1 MTVGDLM
8 TAFPEALSQ
17 DDTIKKAAQ
26 LMRDHDYGII
36 PVLDSNESLI
46 GVVTDRDIVVKAVAE
61 GRDTDTTLEQCMTV
75 QPDTITK
82 DLLVQ
87 DALHL
92 MNTRQIRRVPVV
104 EFGRLIG
111 MLSLADI
118 ARSEVPDAEK
128 TKTLESVSA
137 GGSDIRPGADLPE
150 N

>member
-8 TAFPEALSQ
+8 TAFPEALMQ

-26 LMRDHDYGII
+26 MMRDHDYGIVPI
-36 PVLDSNESLI
+36 LDANEALV
-46 GVVTDRDIVVKAVAE
+46 GVVTDRDIVIKAVAD
-61 GRDTDTTLEQCMTV
+61 GHDPDTTVETCMTV
-75 QPDTITK
+75 QPDTVTK
-82 DLLVQ
+82 DLLAQ

-137 GGSDIRPGADLPE
+137 GGSDVRPGADLPE
-150 N
+150 S

>member
-8 TAFPEALSQ
+8 TAFPEALTEN
-17 DDTIKKAAQ
+17 DTIKKAAQ
-26 LMRDHDYGII
+26 MMRDHDYGMMPI
-36 PVLDSNESLI
+36 LDSNESLV
-46 GVVTDRDIVVKAVAE
+46 GVVTDRDIVINAVAS
-61 GRDTDTTLEQCMTV
+61 GHDPDTTLEACMTR
-75 QPDTITK
+75 QPDTVTK

-128 TKTLESVSA
+128 IKTLESVSV

>member
-8 TAFPEALSQ
+8 TAFPEALMQ

-26 LMRDHDYGII
+26 MMRDHDYGIVPI
-36 PVLDSNESLI
+36 LDADEALV
-46 GVVTDRDIVVKAVAE
+46 GVVTDRDIVVKAVAD
-61 GRDTDTTLEQCMTV
+61 GHDPDTTVEKCMTV
-75 QPDTITK
+75 QPDTVTK

-104 EFGRLIG
+104 EYGKLIG

-118 ARSEVPDAEK
+118 ARSEVPDGEK

-137 GGSDIRPGADLPE
+137 TGSDIRPGAELPE
-150 N
+150 S

>member
-8 TAFPEALSQ
+8 TAFPESLTES
-17 DDTIKKAAQ
+17 DTIKKAAQ
-26 LMRDHDYGII
+26 MMRDHDYGMM
-36 PVLDSNESLI
+36 PVLDANEALI
-46 GVVTDRDIVVKAVAE
+46 GVVTDRDIVINAVAE
-61 GRDTDTTLEQCMTV
+61 GRDTDTTLEVCMTR

-82 DLLVQ
+82 DILVQ

-118 ARSEVPDAEK
+118 ARSEVPDVEK

>member
-8 TAFPEALSQ
+8 TAFPEALMQ

-36 PVLDSNESLI
+36 PVLDANEALV
-46 GVVTDRDIVVKAVAE
+46 GVVTDRDIVIKAVAD
-61 GRDTDTTLEQCMTV
+61 GQDPDTTLESCMTV

-82 DLLVQ
+82 DLRVQ

-118 ARSEVPDAEK
+118 ARSEVPEAEK
-128 TKTLESVSA
+128 LKTLESVSA

>member
-8 TAFPEALSQ
+8 TAFPESLTE

-26 LMRDHDYGII
+26 MMRDHDYGMMPI
-36 PVLDSNESLI
+36 LDSNEALI
-46 GVVTDRDIVVKAVAE
+46 GVVTDRDIVVKAVAS
-61 GRDTDTTLEQCMTV
+61 GHDPDTSLSECMTR

-82 DLLVQ
+82 DILIQ

-118 ARSEVPDAEK
+118 ARSEVPTAEK

>member
-8 TAFPEALSQ
+8 TAFPEALMQ

-26 LMRDHDYGII
+26 MMRDHDYGIV
-36 PVLDSNESLI
+36 PVLDANEALV
-46 GVVTDRDIVVKAVAE
+46 GVVTDRDIVLKAVA
-61 GRDTDTTLEQCMTV
+61 GGHDPDTTVEKCMTV
-75 QPDTITK
+75 QPDTVTK

-118 ARSEVPDAEK
+118 ARSEVPDVEK

-137 GGSDIRPGADLPE
+137 TGSDIRPGADLPE

>member
-8 TAFPEALSQ
+8 TAFPEALMQ

-26 LMRDHDYGII
+26 MMRDHDYGIVPI
-36 PVLDSNESLI
+36 LDADEALV
-46 GVVTDRDIVVKAVAE
+46 GVVTDRDIVLKAVADGQDPE
-61 GRDTDTTLEQCMTV
+61 TTLESCMTV
-75 QPDTITK
+75 QPDTVTK

-118 ARSEVPDAEK
+118 ARSEVPDTEK

-137 GGSDIRPGADLPE
+137 TGSDIRPGADLPE

>member
-8 TAFPEALSQ
+8 TAFPEALMQ

-26 LMRDHDYGII
+26 MMRDHDYGIVPI
-36 PVLDSNESLI
+36 LDADEALV
-46 GVVTDRDIVVKAVAE
+46 GVVTDRDIVLKAVADGQDPE
-61 GRDTDTTLEQCMTV
+61 TTLESCMTV
-75 QPDTITK
+75 QPDTVTK

-118 ARSEVPDAEK
+118 ARSEVPDVEK

-137 GGSDIRPGADLPE
+137 TGSDIRPGADLPE

>member
-8 TAFPEALSQ
+8 TAFPESLTE
-17 DDTIKKAAQ
+17 DDTIRKAAQ
-26 LMRDHDYGII
+26 MMRDHDYGMMPI
-36 PVLDSNESLI
+36 LDSNEALI
-46 GVVTDRDIVVKAVAE
+46 GVVTDRDIVVKAIAE
-61 GRDTDTTLEQCMTV
+61 GRDPDTSLSECMTH

-82 DLLVQ
+82 DLLVG

-118 ARSEVPDAEK
+118 AHSEVPTAEK

>member
-8 TAFPEALSQ
+8 TAFPESLTEN
-17 DDTIKKAAQ
+17 DTIKKAAQ
-26 LMRDHDYGII
+26 MMRDHDYGMMPI
-36 PVLDSNESLI
+36 LDANEALI
-46 GVVTDRDIVVKAVAE
+46 GVVTDRDIVINAVAS
-61 GRDTDTTLEQCMTV
+61 GRDPDTSLSECMTV
-75 QPDTITK
+75 QPDTVTK

-92 MNTRQIRRVPVV
+92 MNTRQIRRIPVV

-128 TKTLESVSA
+128 TKTLESVSV

>member
-8 TAFPEALSQ
+8 TAFPESLTES
-17 DDTIKKAAQ
+17 DTIKKAAQ
-26 LMRDHDYGII
+26 MMRDHDYGMMPI
-36 PVLDSNESLI
+36 LDANEALI
-46 GVVTDRDIVVKAVAE
+46 GVVTDRDIVINAVAE
-61 GRDTDTTLEQCMTV
+61 GRDPDTSLSECMTR

-118 ARSEVPDAEK
+118 ARSEVPVAEK

>member
-8 TAFPEALSQ
+8 TAFPEALTQ

-26 LMRDHDYGII
+26 MMRDHDYGIVPI
-36 PVLDSNESLI
+36 LDANEALV
-46 GVVTDRDIVVKAVAE
+46 GVVTDRDIVIKAVAD
-61 GRDTDTTLEQCMTV
+61 GHDPDTSVEKCMTV
-75 QPDTITK
+75 QPDTVTK

-137 GGSDIRPGADLPE
+137 GGSEVRPGADLPE
-150 N
+150 S

>member
-8 TAFPEALSQ
+8 TAFPESLTEN
-17 DDTIKKAAQ
+17 DTIKKAAQ
-26 LMRDHDYGII
+26 MMRDHDYGMMPI
-36 PVLDSNESLI
+36 LDSNEALI
-46 GVVTDRDIVVKAVAE
+46 GVVTDRDIVVKAIAE
-61 GRDTDTTLEQCMTV
+61 GRDSDTSLSECMTR

-118 ARSEVPDAEK
+118 ARSEVPAAEK